1 MSESIAF
8 TVLGEPV
15 GKARPIV
22 TRFATYTPQATVLYE
37 NLVKTEYRRQC
48 GDRRFPDGQPLRMEV
63 GAYYQIPASASKKK
77 REQMQE
83 GTVRP
88 MKKPDWDNVG
98 KIISDALNGLA
109 YRDDV
114 QIVECR
120 ITKLY
125 AGRPRVSVR
134 ISPVNTETEQTEM
147 SEKEGASCRIT

>member
-1 MSESIAF
+1 MSGEIAF

-15 GKARPIV
+15 GKARPRLA
-22 TRFATYTPQATVLYE
+22 RFGAYTPQATVLYE

-48 GDRRFPDGQPLRMEV
+48 GDHRFPDGQALRMDIL
-63 GAYYQIPASASKKK
+63 AYYRIPASASRKK
-77 REQMQE
+77 REQMQD
-83 GTVRP
+83 GTARP

-114 QIVECR
+114 QIAECR

-125 AGRPRVSVR
+125 DESPRVSVR
-134 ISPVNTETEQTEM
+134 IAPVATETEQTEM
-147 SEKEGASCRIT
+147 SEKESTPCRIG